1 MAGAA
6 AFQGAG
12 SGGRA
17 RFGVERRG
25 EEREREVARQNGE
38 KRAAEGSSAG
48 EELRAAHWRGRRLVA
63 SSASRSAGTRA
74 WHSEGR
80 RALERGAGSTTGTG
94 AGWRGRRRG
103 SNGAAALVA
112 RVPCGR
118 AAASGVQARAHSS
131 GARQCGAAGQRA
143 RQRRSEPAAAVQ
155 RAHARPRSSV
165 CARAERE
172 GPAGKR
178 ERREKESG
186 ERKPK
191 VNRLT

>member
-1 MAGAA
+1 VGSIWVEEGRRRSSTWSGRPAAVWTAAAPFQWVGAVVEGPGSTGELRGTRSRGWLGSRESGGRGSAAAYGGAAAMAWAA

-63 SSASRSAGTRA
+63 SSSSRSAGTRA

-80 RALERGAGSTTGTG
+80 RPLERGAGSTTGTG
-94 AGWRGRRRG
+94 AGWRGR
-103 SNGAAALVA
+103 AT
-112 RVPCGR
+112 
-118 AAASGVQARAHSS
+118 
-131 GARQCGAAGQRA
+131 GQ
-143 RQRRSEPAAAVQ
+143 
-155 RAHARPRSSV
+155 
-165 CARAERE
+165 
-172 GPAGKR
+172 
-178 ERREKESG
+178 
-186 ERKPK
+186 
-191 VNRLT
+191 

>member
-1 MAGAA
+1 VRKGAVGSIWVEEGRRRSSTWSGRPAAVWTAAAPFQWVGAVVEGSGSTSELRGTRFRRWLRSRESGGRGSAAAYGGAAAMAWAA

-63 SSASRSAGTRA
+63 SSSSRSAGTRA

-80 RALERGAGSTTGTG
+80 RVLERGAGSTTGTG
-94 AGWRGRRRG
+94 AGWRGR
-103 SNGAAALVA
+103 AM
-112 RVPCGR
+112 
-118 AAASGVQARAHSS
+118 
-131 GARQCGAAGQRA
+131 GQ
-143 RQRRSEPAAAVQ
+143 
-155 RAHARPRSSV
+155 
-165 CARAERE
+165 
-172 GPAGKR
+172 
-178 ERREKESG
+178 
-186 ERKPK
+186 
-191 VNRLT
+191 